1 MSTAEGSGS
10 ADGSGG
16 VQKLPQL
23 KQSRGAHRG
32 VLTRRA
38 AEILQAGGAL
48 EDVQPTLEFLID
60 RRKMLTEMDSQVQQ
74 LIEDDDE
81 PVADVAV

>member
-1 MSTAEGSGS
+1 M
-10 ADGSGG
+10 
-16 VQKLPQL
+16 QKLPQL
-23 KQSRGAHRG
+23 KRSRGAHRG

-60 RRKMLTEMDSQVQQ
+60 RRKMLTEMDPQVQ